1 MTVRDAMGG
10 QPGQPEQITI
20 PNPNAPDLTP
30 QVEPDVEPPAHAVE
44 AERERPAES
53 AGWLAILQADTPK
66 DQVHQRAAMN
76 RGGQPVLVN
85 NAPLMLDY
93 VTARFV
99 QDRLDAAVGPS
110 NWQTAFEGPMP
121 SGAVRCGIG
130 IKPPEETEWVWKWD
144 VGVPSNI
151 EPDKGAHSDAFKR
164 AGVQWGIARDLYDD
178 RDEKVMN
185 AVPSPMAVQQP
196 QMQPQMQQQPMAVQ
210 PGNGQPPPG
219 IQYASETGQP
229 IMPQGAQMHQQM
241 AWLCPLHETAHI
253 VPAGISKRTQKPYA
267 AFYACPVPGCDET
280 GPRA

>member
-1 MTVRDAMGG
+1 MGG

-30 QVEPDVEPPAHAVE
+30 QADVEPPEHAME
-44 AERERPAES
+44 PERERPAEEP

-76 RGGQPVLVN
+76 RAGQPVLVN
-85 NAPLMLDY
+85 NSPLMLDY

-99 QDRLDAAVGPS
+99 QDRLDAAVGAT
-110 NWQTAFEGPMP
+110 NWQTAFEGPMA

-130 IKPPEETEWVWKWD
+130 IKPPEESEWVWKWD

-185 AVPSPMAVQQP
+185 AVPSPMAVQA
-196 QMQPQMQQQPMAVQ
+196 PQMQQQPMAAQQ

-219 IQYASETGQP
+219 IQYASDPATGQAQP
-229 IMPQGAQMHQQM
+229 IMPQGAQMQQF

-253 VPAGISKRTQKPYA
+253 VPAGISKRTGKPYA